1 MGGWVGGPCTGGV
14 GGGRGVDVAVG
25 VKVGVLVGVGGMG
38 VRVAG
43 NGVQVGEGVAVGVE
57 VGLDMAVDVPG
68 TVPRVGVEP
77 VTEAPTFGTGSA
89 SLIKMAI
96 RTPATKARAR
106 NSNEPLLILW
116 LSVSFNSSRLRFL
129 IPLLPTYGR
138 CALSRLEGQTLTRRS
153 F

>member
-1 MGGWVGGPCTGGV
+1 MMGGWVGGPCTGGV
-14 GGGRGVDVAVG
+14 GGGRGVEVAVG
-25 VKVGVLVGVGGMG
+25 VKVGVLVGVG
-38 VRVAG
+38 VAG
-43 NGVQVGEGVAVGVE
+43 NGVQVGEGIAVGVE
-57 VGLDMAVDVPG
+57 VGLGMAVDVPG

-77 VTEAPTFGTGSA
+77 VTEAPTFGTGST

-96 RTPATKARAR
+96 RTPATKARTR

-129 IPLLPTYGR
+129 ILPLPINGPS
-138 CALSRLEGQTLTRRS
+138 ALSHPEGQTLTRCS